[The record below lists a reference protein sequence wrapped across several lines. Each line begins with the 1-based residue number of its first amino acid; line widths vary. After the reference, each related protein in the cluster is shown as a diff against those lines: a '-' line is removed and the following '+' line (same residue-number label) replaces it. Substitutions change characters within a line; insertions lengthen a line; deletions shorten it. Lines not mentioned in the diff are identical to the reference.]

1 MKIMGKTVV
10 CLMCVIALA
19 QLSQAQ
25 EVYTLGVLAP
35 KGADAARQEWEATA
49 EYLSESTG
57 KTFTLVPLQLKSF
70 KPAVKAGKIDF
81 MMCNSTLFYQMQTEN
96 GAKPLASLIGVHQG
110 QPLRGNGAVIFT
122 VADSPINMLTDL
134 KGKKVAALQQNALMG
149 YQLQVYVLK
158 KRGLEA
164 GTDFSVSFAGKLPL
178 VVKAVKSG
186 AVDAGFAG
194 ANAIQ
199 WLKKNTDFSPSD
211 FKVIEPEADD
221 FPYQHTGP
229 VLPFWVFGPAHNI
242 DEALAKEV
250 VAALK
255 AMPADSPAAA
265 AANIYGWED
274 LPDLTLVQE
283 VLQGIQ

>member
-1 MKIMGKTVV
+1 MKIMRKTVV
-10 CLMCVIALA
+10 CLMCVVALA
-19 QLSQAQ
+19 QFSRAQ
-25 EVYTLGVLAP
+25 EVFTMGVLAP
-35 KGADAARQEWEATA
+35 KGADIARQEWQATA

-57 KTFTLVPLQLKSF
+57 NTFELVPLQLKSF
-70 KPAVKAGKIDF
+70 KPAVNAGKMDF
-81 MMCNSTLFYQMQTEN
+81 IMCNSTLFYQIQTEN
-96 GAKPLASLIGVHQG
+96 DAKPLASLVSIHQG
-110 QPLRGNGAVIFT
+110 QPLRGNGAMIFT
-122 VADSPINMLTDL
+122 VADSPINALADL
-134 KGKKVAALQQNALMG
+134 KGKKIAALQQNALMG

-164 GTDFSVSFAGKLPL
+164 ETDFTVSFAGKLPL

-194 ANAIQ
+194 ANVLQ
-199 WLKKNTDFSPSD
+199 WLETETEFSASD

-229 VLPFWVFGPAHNI
+229 ILPFWVFGAAKDI
-242 DEALAKEV
+242 DEALAQEV
-250 VAALK
+250 AAALK
-255 AMPADSPAAA
+255 AISSDSPAAT

-283 VLQGIQ
+283 VLQSIK